1 MLKTPNI
8 NIENNRVYGL
18 DILRFFAIFFVIFG
32 HASGL
37 LPEPYSKIHERL
49 LPFDGVTIFFVLSG
63 YLIGGILLKIINQT
77 DFKIKDLTNFWTRRW
92 MRTLPAYYFTLF
104 LLTTPRLI
112 LDPNFHI
119 NSEWRHYFFLQNIY
133 MQSVDFFP
141 ESWSL
146 TVEEWFY
153 LTFPISI
160 FILFKIIKN
169 KNIVIITTILSF
181 IFISLLVRYKIY
193 TTERLIGIDM
203 WDAYFRKTVVTRL
216 DSLMFGVLGAYFAY
230 YNKDLW
236 LKYKK
241 TLLFISIPSFII
253 ISVFVPTITNA
264 YSCVFY
270 FSIISISV
278 LLSLPYL
285 STYKMGN
292 GNIYKAIT
300 ITSIISYS
308 LYLLNYSFLREFLIF
323 DIIHN
328 KIYTHFHLNV
338 LTTTIIDYITYWML
352 LFIMAFF
359 MYKYIEQP
367 IMRLRDRIS
376 K

>member
-1 MLKTPNI
+1 
-8 NIENNRVYGL
+8 
-18 DILRFFAIFFVIFG
+18 
-32 HASGL
+32 
-37 LPEPYSKIHERL
+37 
-49 LPFDGVTIFFVLSG
+49 
-63 YLIGGILLKIINQT
+63 
-77 DFKIKDLTNFWTRRW
+77 

-216 DSLMFGVLGAYFAY
+216 DSLMFGKA
-230 YNKDLW
+230 K
-236 LKYKK
+236 
-241 TLLFISIPSFII
+241 SF
-253 ISVFVPTITNA
+253 
-264 YSCVFY
+264 
-270 FSIISISV
+270 
-278 LLSLPYL
+278 L
-285 STYKMGN
+285 
-292 GNIYKAIT
+292 
-300 ITSIISYS
+300 TSILKGI
-308 LYLLNYSFLREFLIF
+308 
-323 DIIHN
+323 
-328 KIYTHFHLNV
+328 
-338 LTTTIIDYITYWML
+338 ML
-352 LFIMAFF
+352 
-359 MYKYIEQP
+359 
-367 IMRLRDRIS
+367 
-376 K
+376 